1 MCTPEKEE
9 DCGDAEDK
17 TETEVVEGNG
27 PVDGVSEEG
36 WGKREKE

>member
-9 DCGDAEDK
+9 ECADAEDK

-27 PVDGVSEEG
+27 LVDGVSGEG
-36 WGKREKE
+36 RGKREKE